1 MKNILARGGIE
12 FIAVLLDISG
22 SLWIDKNQELRQKNE
37 YEVTLLN
44 SIYSDINQTEKFLES
59 RDRAFQAD
67 SIWMNYFAINWD
79 NMNVD
84 SVAIALSKQKPFVF
98 NTLFFD
104 YREFHPPLSS
114 IEMIMQDGSL
124 KEIQNIE
131 IRKKINN
138 LYKTDLGFVLKNVQ
152 SEIDMQINFRNTLVN
167 QNDKE
172 LAQVLSTTHKEIRD
186 RNNDNVDNYDKPIEE
201 IKYFLTKDYVRTYLD
216 LKNRNRFFVMFF
228 IKNFKVTLKELK
240 ILIEKE
246 LKIS

>member
-12 FIAVLLDISG
+12 FIAVLLGISG
-22 SLWIDKNQELRQKNE
+22 SLWIDQNQELRQKNE
-37 YEVTLLN
+37 HEVTLLN

-138 LYKTDLGFVLKNVQ
+138 LYNTDLGFVLKNVQ

>member
-1 MKNILARGGIE
+1 
-12 FIAVLLDISG
+12 
-22 SLWIDKNQELRQKNE
+22 
-37 YEVTLLN
+37 
-44 SIYSDINQTEKFLES
+44 
-59 RDRAFQAD
+59 
-67 SIWMNYFAINWD
+67 MNYFAINWD

>member
-12 FIAVLLDISG
+12 FIAVLLGISG
-22 SLWIDKNQELRQKNE
+22 SLWIDQNKELRQKNE

>member
-84 SVAIALSKQKPFVF
+84 SVAIALRKQKPFVF

>member
-12 FIAVLLDISG
+12 FIAVLLGISG
-22 SLWIDKNQELRQKNE
+22 SLWIDQKQELRQKNE

-216 LKNRNRFFVMFF
+216 LKNRNRFFFFFF
-228 IKNFKVTLKELK
+228 IKNFKLTLKELK
-240 ILIEKE
+240 ILI
-246 LKIS
+246 

>member
-12 FIAVLLDISG
+12 FIAVLLGISG

-84 SVAIALSKQKPFVF
+84 SVAIALSKQKRFVF

-104 YREFHPPLSS
+104 
-114 IEMIMQDGSL
+114 
-124 KEIQNIE
+124 
-131 IRKKINN
+131 
-138 LYKTDLGFVLKNVQ
+138 
-152 SEIDMQINFRNTLVN
+152 
-167 QNDKE
+167 
-172 LAQVLSTTHKEIRD
+172 
-186 RNNDNVDNYDKPIEE
+186 
-201 IKYFLTKDYVRTYLD
+201 
-216 LKNRNRFFVMFF
+216 
-228 IKNFKVTLKELK
+228 
-240 ILIEKE
+240 
-246 LKIS
+246 

>member
-12 FIAVLLDISG
+12 FIAVLLGISG
-22 SLWIDKNQELRQKNE
+22 SLWIDQKQELRQKNE

-124 KEIQNIE
+124 KEIRNIE

>member
-12 FIAVLLDISG
+12 FIAVLLGISG

-37 YEVTLLN
+37 HEVTLLN

-240 ILIEKE
+240 ILIKKE

>member
-12 FIAVLLDISG
+12 FIAVLLGISG

-37 YEVTLLN
+37 HEVTLLN

-201 IKYFLTKDYVRTYLD
+201 IKYFLTKDYIRTYLD

>member
-12 FIAVLLDISG
+12 FIAVLLGISG
-22 SLWIDKNQELRQKNE
+22 SLWIDQKQELRQKNE
-37 YEVTLLN
+37 HEVTLLN

>member
-1 MKNILARGGIE
+1 M
-12 FIAVLLDISG
+12 
-22 SLWIDKNQELRQKNE
+22 
-37 YEVTLLN
+37 
-44 SIYSDINQTEKFLES
+44 
-59 RDRAFQAD
+59 
-67 SIWMNYFAINWD
+67 
-79 NMNVD
+79 
-84 SVAIALSKQKPFVF
+84 
-98 NTLFFD
+98 FFD

>member
-1 MKNILARGGIE
+1 LI
-12 FIAVLLDISG
+12 
-22 SLWIDKNQELRQKNE
+22 KNQELRQKNE
-37 YEVTLLN
+37 HEVTLLN

>member
-1 MKNILARGGIE
+1 
-12 FIAVLLDISG
+12 
-22 SLWIDKNQELRQKNE
+22 
-37 YEVTLLN
+37 
-44 SIYSDINQTEKFLES
+44 
-59 RDRAFQAD
+59 
-67 SIWMNYFAINWD
+67 
-79 NMNVD
+79 
-84 SVAIALSKQKPFVF
+84 
-98 NTLFFD
+98 
-104 YREFHPPLSS
+104 
-114 IEMIMQDGSL
+114 MQDGSL

-201 IKYFLTKDYVRTYLD
+201 IKYFLTKDYIRTYLD

>member
-12 FIAVLLDISG
+12 FLAVLLGISG
-22 SLWIDKNQELRQKNE
+22 SLWIDQKQELRQKNE

>member
-1 MKNILARGGIE
+1 MNKILARGGVE
-12 FIAVLLDISG
+12 FIAVLLGISG
-22 SLWIDKNQELRQKNE
+22 SLWIDKNQEFRQKNE
-37 YEVTLLN
+37 QEIVLLN
-44 SIYSDINQTEKFLES
+44 SIYSDINQTEMFLES
-59 RDRAFQAD
+59 RDVAFQAD
-67 SIWMNYFAINWD
+67 SLWMNYFAINWE
-79 NMNVD
+79 NMNID

-114 IEMIMQDGSL
+114 IQMIMQDGSL
-124 KEIQNIE
+124 KEIRNIE

-167 QNDKE
+167 QNDKK
-172 LAQVLSTTHKEIRD
+172 LARVLSTTHKEIRD
-186 RNNDNVDNYDKPIEE
+186 RNNDNVGNYDKPIEE
-201 IKYFLTKDYVRTYLD
+201 LKYFLTKDYVRTYID

-228 IKNFKVTLKELK
+228 IKNFKTTLEELK

-246 LKIS
+246 LKIN

>member
-12 FIAVLLDISG
+12 FIAVLLGISG

-37 YEVTLLN
+37 HEVTLLN

-104 YREFHPPLSS
+104 YREFHPPVSS

>member
-12 FIAVLLDISG
+12 FIAVLLGISG
-22 SLWIDKNQELRQKNE
+22 SLWIDQKQELRQKNE

-67 SIWMNYFAINWD
+67 SIWMKYFSINWD

-201 IKYFLTKDYVRTYLD
+201 IKYFLTKDYVRSDKYHGKSLNKM
-216 LKNRNRFFVMFF
+216 LVAEGHA
-228 IKNFKVTLKELK
+228 KEY
-240 ILIEKE
+240 
-246 LKIS
+246 

>member
-12 FIAVLLDISG
+12 FIAVLLGISG
-22 SLWIDKNQELRQKNE
+22 SLWIDQNQELRQKNE
-37 YEVTLLN
+37 HEVTLLN

>member
-1 MKNILARGGIE
+1 M
-12 FIAVLLDISG
+12 
-22 SLWIDKNQELRQKNE
+22 
-37 YEVTLLN
+37 
-44 SIYSDINQTEKFLES
+44 
-59 RDRAFQAD
+59 
-67 SIWMNYFAINWD
+67 
-79 NMNVD
+79 
-84 SVAIALSKQKPFVF
+84 
-98 NTLFFD
+98 
-104 YREFHPPLSS
+104 
-114 IEMIMQDGSL
+114 
-124 KEIQNIE
+124 
-131 IRKKINN
+131 
-138 LYKTDLGFVLKNVQ
+138 LKNVQ